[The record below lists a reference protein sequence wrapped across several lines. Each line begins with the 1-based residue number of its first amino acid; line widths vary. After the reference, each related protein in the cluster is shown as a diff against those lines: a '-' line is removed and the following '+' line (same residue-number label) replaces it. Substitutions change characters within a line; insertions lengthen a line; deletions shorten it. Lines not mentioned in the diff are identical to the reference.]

1 MLSWLAT
8 ALIMTLILGWWF
20 EGEAIHLRRE
30 LNPAEFLCVN
40 MTIFIIMVLLAF
52 YVI

>member
-20 EGEAIHLRRE
+20 EGEAIHLRRS
-30 LNPAEFLCVN
+30 LRPPEFLCVN
-40 MTIFIIMVLLAF
+40 VTVFLILVLIAF